1 MTTAKTE
8 QLGLRITP
16 TAKALVQSAAA
27 LEHRSVSNMVEHL
40 IFKHC
45 EELGISAA
53 PTPKHS
59 SSKQKR
65 DKNNEN
71 S

>member
-16 TAKALVQSAAA
+16 TAKALVQAAA
-27 LEHRSVSNMVEHL
+27 AREHRSVSNMVEHL

-45 EELGISAA
+45 EELGISKEPILKT
-53 PTPKHS
+53 PT
-59 SSKQKR
+59 KQTK
-65 DKNNEN
+65 KGEK
-71 S
+71 